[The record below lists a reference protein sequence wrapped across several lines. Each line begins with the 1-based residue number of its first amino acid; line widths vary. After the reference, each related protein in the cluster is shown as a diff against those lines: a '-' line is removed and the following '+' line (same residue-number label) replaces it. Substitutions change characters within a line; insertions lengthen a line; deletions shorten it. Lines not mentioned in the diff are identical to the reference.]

1 MAICTI
7 IRLTPAPVT
16 ASITDM
22 EKAFAKNPEQ
32 KLEEDNEAREAAGK
46 EPKEPKDEAEKAED
60 TGDDEAPEFDEEE
73 YEDTPEMKQCKEM
86 ILAAYEAWL
95 AGKKDET
102 AEPPKDMPWAKPESG
117 ERPKDFAK
125 RVAAEL
131 ANTEHGKAS
140 MGSFE
145 GEEGFADWVEAVMK
159 YEGPDAQETAK
170 SLESVGYFNVD
181 LDSMEKAVKED
192 YLTDDELVDVMRAMM
207 VAGARRYAHNPEAS
221 HGPVK
226 SGVVA
231 IASDDPNHKMC
242 PGDYVNNEVYEFV
255 RNLTW
260 GDSYYTRIMHKL
272 GSIDAYIAFVKTT
285 IWTTLIECGVVE
297 SIPVHA

>member
-1 MAICTI
+1 MAICTV
-7 IRLTPAPVT
+7 IRLTSAPVT
-16 ASITDM
+16 VSATDM

-46 EPKEPKDEAEKAED
+46 EPKEPKDETEKAED
-60 TGDDEAPEFDEEE
+60 TGDDEAPEFDEDE

-86 ILAAYEAWL
+86 ILAAYGAWL

-131 ANTEHGKAS
+131 AKTEHGKAS
-140 MGSFE
+140 IESFE

-192 YLTDDELVDVMRAMM
+192 YLSTDELVDVMRAMM
-207 VAGARRYAHNPEAS
+207 VAGARRYAYNPEAA
-221 HGPVK
+221 HGAVDSTAEVISPSPV
-226 SGVVA
+226 A
-231 IASDDPNHKMC
+231 KMC
-242 PGDYVNNEVYEFV
+242 PADYVNNEVYEFV
-255 RNLTW
+255 RHLTW